1 MAKTRIQKALAEAG
15 IASRRAI
22 EEMIGEGLVTVNGKL
37 VVELP
42 CFVDPKTDKVVVDGE
57 PVKFAPKAT
66 TRRYFLLNK
75 PAGVVCTSHD
85 PEGRRRAIDC
95 IPPMADRVYCVGR
108 LDADSTGLILLTNDG
123 DLTQHLTHPKFGVVK
138 TYRVHI
144 KGRLTA
150 EQIHNFKQ
158 GMWLDGR
165 KTGGAMIRIIRK
177 HATGSLV
184 EIRLTE
190 GRNREIR
197 RILARLGQ
205 KVRRLHRSAIGTITD
220 HGLGVGSCRELS
232 AGEVSKLR
240 ATGGFSSEKRPGP
253 PPGRASRT
261 VGQRSKDAAKPP
273 KTTKKKVA
281 KKASKKVIKRAS
293 KKTSPK
299 SGGRPKR
306 TGKPGRPSGA
316 KKPSRGGGA
325 AAPPRR

>member
-42 CFVDPKTDKVVVDGE
+42 CFIDPKTDKVVVDGE
-57 PVKFAPKAT
+57 PVKFAPKAA

-150 EQIHNFKQ
+150 EQIASFKQ

-232 AGEVSKLR
+232 AGEIRKLR
-240 ATGGFSSEKRPGP
+240 AAGGFSSEKRPGP

-261 VGQRSKDAAKPP
+261 VGQRSKDAAKP
-273 KTTKKKVA
+273 TEKKVV
-281 KKASKKVIKRAS
+281 KKTGKKIVKRAGR
-293 KKTSPK
+293 KAAPK

-306 TGKPGRPSGA
+306 TGRPGPGA
-316 KKPSRGGGA
+316 KKSTRGQR
-325 AAPPRR
+325 PPTRRRS